1 MTVLVSIKLTKD
13 GEELGEKTFEAN
25 FATVEPA
32 LRFENAIM
40 WMIALTNPVAD
51 DLQLEA
57 MERIVERRRAAIA
70 EAKIAKEATDETSAN

>member
-1 MTVLVSIKLTKD
+1 MSVLVTIKVVKD

-57 MERIVERRRAAIA
+57 MERIVERRRAAIE
-70 EAKIAKEATDETSAN
+70 EAKGAPDEAQA